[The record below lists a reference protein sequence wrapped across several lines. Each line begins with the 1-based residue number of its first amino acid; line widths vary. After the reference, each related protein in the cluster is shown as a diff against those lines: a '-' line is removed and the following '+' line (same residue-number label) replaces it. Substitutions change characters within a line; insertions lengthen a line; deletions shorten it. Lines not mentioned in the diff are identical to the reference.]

1 MYLQQFAFKPAT
13 NENIKPIAGLRPATF
28 LVAGLLEHGCKF
40 QFEWDENKNQLNQQ
54 KHGIGF
60 EEAKEIFLGNVF
72 TSISEKIDYG
82 QIREVRIGAI

>member
-60 EEAKEIFLGNVF
+60 EEAKETFLGNVF

-82 QIREVRIGAI
+82 EIREVRIGAI

>member
-1 MYLQQFAFKPAT
+1 MAD
-13 NENIKPIAGLRPATF
+13 
-28 LVAGLLEHGCKF
+28 LLEHGCKS

-82 QIREVRIGAI
+82 EIREVRIGAIWQVLIVSVMPTDRSGLV